1 MNTTSDHSTSSL
13 DLSFNK
19 PELPDWLLN
28 QSINKAI
35 NLNEQLSNA
44 KNSNEIQDE
53 LFKTK
58 EQLLDQQTSYIQMQT
73 QHRQELEERNK
84 QFNQS
89 LSLVYRE
96 FQSALKNALNEQRN
110 EFKQL
115 LELQLNEQETRMKL
129 RLKELTLKIQNDM
142 NEKFEQ
148 KLVEFQ
154 ENLIKQ
160 NESEFEDLEFKLK
173 RLIDTSLK
181 EERQKLKQQIEKLEK
196 DLKLETEKNVQ
207 SFYLGQSESLK
218 EQIKAGVMQEHLI
231 HRDLINNKLE
241 KLFRSSEEKRRK
253 TNQLLARHMS
263 GFNFFIDNAH
273 KQLSI
278 LRDAHSDLLKNKD
291 IIDYYGDEA
300 SKSIGELSM
309 STPSSASSANGPILS
324 RKELDLSYV
333 EFEKEHYFADEN
345 LLQDLSLT

>member
-1 MNTTSDHSTSSL
+1 M
-13 DLSFNK
+13 
-19 PELPDWLLN
+19 PDWLLN
-28 QSINKAI
+28 QSASKSINS
-35 NLNEQLSNA
+35 NEQFSNA
-44 KNSNEIQDE
+44 KSSNEIQEE

-73 QHRQELEERNK
+73 QHRQDLEEKNK
-84 QFNQS
+84 LLNQS

-96 FQSALKNALNEQRN
+96 FQGTLKNALNEQRN

-115 LELQLNEQETRMKL
+115 LETQLNEQENRIRI
-129 RLKELTLKIQNDM
+129 RLKEVTLKIQSEI

-160 NESEFEDLEFKLK
+160 NESEFQDLEFKLK

-181 EERQKLKQQIEKLEK
+181 DERQKLKQQIDKLEK
-196 DLKLETEKNVQ
+196 DLKSETEKNVQ
-207 SFYLGQSESLK
+207 SFYLSQSENLK
-218 EQIKAGVMQEHLI
+218 EQIKSGVMQEHLI

-300 SKSIGELSM
+300 SKPMSDLSI
-309 STPSSASSANGPILS
+309 SSANTSVLT
-324 RKELDLSYV
+324 RKDLDQSYA
-333 EFEKEHYFADEN
+333 EFQKEQYFADEN
-345 LLQDLSLT
+345 LLEDLS